1 MMTRLPGSPVQQQQ
15 EGKEEYARFSKEFG
29 IHIKQ
34 LRYLLDPAAV
44 TRRLGPAPAPN
55 PPANA
60 NLRKEWREDR
70 IRYENRLIKIDSD
83 FAEALSALERSFLFA
98 SPPRHIID
106 KTIENRPADV
116 EDVDWNY
123 ERKFRACW
131 EALRAEYQPST
142 AVDLSQLRDQ
152 IFALNDQAPGGFD
165 TFRSEFH
172 RLHAEIVAT
181 RVPEGIRDSELN
193 GIVRDGIR
201 NPVVWAFIC
210 HPIYSANPNAPWSAT
225 FDAVSTLL
233 TSFRQKGMDPY
244 GDAQNGPLVGH
255 TPISANTATTPT
267 APNFVDKGS
276 SLGKRQ
282 LRTPRDGGGRLQ
294 KSQKTSSSTAFQS
307 HNSGQTRF
315 NRTGNR
321 PAGYNDQKSDSRQ
334 ERKCTRCWSTTAHT
348 YRECREPKC
357 ACGNLLANGQLI
369 CYNYENH
376 ATSMKFPDKV
386 PQSLVEVLQA
396 YKRGQASSTTAQNEH
411 QSGKGKSGTGSGK
424 GKKATKALAATVAEE
439 LIRRGVIGHNLDTSN

>member
-1 MMTRLPGSPVQQQQ
+1 MDHDDGARSSTKEIPVYSWHNKQ
-15 EGKEEYARFSKEFG
+15 EGKEEYAKFSKEFS

-60 NLRKEWREDR
+60 VLRKEWREDR

-152 IFALNDQAPGGFD
+152 IFALSDQAPGGFD

-244 GDAQNGPLVGH
+244 ADTQSAPLTGH
-255 TPISANTATTPT
+255 TLASANAASTPN
-267 APNFVDKGS
+267 PSGRRS
-276 SLGKRQ
+276 ELGKRQ
-282 LRTPRDGGGRLQ
+282 LSTPRDSTHKFQRGHQ
-294 KSQKTSSSTAFQS
+294 KSVKFAPRTSENPKKEEGRS
-307 HNSGQTRF
+307 
-315 NRTGNR
+315 
-321 PAGYNDQKSDSRQ
+321 PK
-334 ERKCTRCWSTTAHT
+334 KCTRCWNVSNHD
-348 YRECREPKC
+348 YRSCQETRC
-357 ACGNLLANGQLI
+357 ACGKPLANGQLI
-369 CYNYENH
+369 CFNYDNH
-376 ATSMKFPDKV
+376 PPSAQFPEKI
-386 PQSLVEVLQA
+386 PPALASVLDA
-396 YKRGQASSTTAQNEH
+396 YKRGKAANAPSGISSSQPPNKTRSQPPRGNN
-411 QSGKGKSGTGSGK
+411 SKKSAKAMAAHLLQELTRQGVVGS
-424 GKKATKALAATVAEE
+424 
-439 LIRRGVIGHNLDTSN
+439 NLDSSA